1 MKLIDKDKF
10 YDDGYILTHQ
20 AVWPVIEK
28 QEVIKAIPIEW
39 IEEYRQNR
47 EDYADEYNAKAVLK
61 RLLETWEKENEIS
74 VMPVSDNSTIPLDY
88 LRERK

>member
-1 MKLIDKDKF
+1 MKLIDKDKL

-39 IEEYRQNR
+39 LCSKYLDITSKSWSSGIRL
-47 EDYADEYNAKAVLK
+47 VLNK
-61 RLLETWEKENEIS
+61 VIDDWVKEN
-74 VMPVSDNSTIPLDY
+74 V
-88 LRERK
+88 